1 MMSSTDTTN
10 GVASGP
16 IRPHP
21 TLAGR
26 YANDAVRPQY
36 VRNLFDET
44 AVEYD
49 GTAALLAFGSGPWY
63 RRHVLTL
70 AGLKPGMAIMDIAA
84 GTGQVT
90 RAAADIVGEGGTVYA
105 VEPSAGMLTE
115 ARKVVPPWVMLVQ
128 GEAEALPLPDKTV
141 DFVSM
146 GYAVRHVSDLV
157 AAFSEYRRVLRTG
170 GRVIIMEIGPAR
182 NKLTR
187 AALGF
192 WISRAVPAM
201 HAVFGRG
208 QGRYGRA
215 VTLMGYYR
223 DTLDAC
229 VDPSVIEDALRRAG
243 FADVKCTISLG
254 LFREYT
260 GTAP

>member
-1 MMSSTDTTN
+1 MTEIISEIT
-10 GVASGP
+10 GP
-16 IRPHP
+16 VRPHP

-26 YANDAVRPQY
+26 YATDAVRPAY

-49 GTAALLAFGSGPWY
+49 ATAALLAFGSGPWY

-70 AGLKPGMAIMDIAA
+70 AGLKPGMAILDIAA

-90 RAAADIVGEGGTVYA
+90 RAAAEIVGEAGRVYA
-105 VEPSAGMLTE
+105 VEPSAGMLVE
-115 ARKVVPPWVMLVQ
+115 AKKAVPPWVMLVQ
-128 GEAEALPLPDKTV
+128 GEAEALPLPDQTV

-157 AAFSEYRRVLRTG
+157 AAFREYRRVLRTD

-182 NKLTR
+182 GRLTR

-192 WISRAVPAM
+192 WISKAVPAM

-208 QGRYGRA
+208 QGRYRRA

-243 FADVKCTISLG
+243 FADVKCSISLG

-260 GTAP
+260 GRAP